1 MTSQDGSKAR
11 AIAICIGPARL
22 QGMTGMMH
30 KKRLAA
36 AHFIGKTRRNINAL
50 AGEGAVAVLR
60 RMPWR
65 LKDRS

>member
-1 MTSQDGSKAR
+1 
-11 AIAICIGPARL
+11 
-22 QGMTGMMH
+22 MTGMMH